1 MEFESAPFKILGTI
15 AIIAAGLI
23 AAAVAYQ
30 PTKPIIWMVAYLV
43 LVVGVVQY
51 VLGATQATLS
61 TQPLSAATIW
71 GQWILLNL
79 GHAGVIAGTLA
90 TSLAMLV
97 AGTFCYDVAMLWMG
111 LTVRNGRPGPARIGY
126 WLLIIAMLASSFTG
140 VMLRLRGD

>member
-1 MEFESAPFKILGTI
+1 MEFASAPFKVLGTL

-51 VLGATQATLS
+51 VLGAAQATLS
-61 TQPLSAATIW
+61 TRSLPAATIW
-71 GQWILLNL
+71 GQWVLLNL

-90 TSLAMLV
+90 TSLTTLV
-97 AGTFCYDVAMLWMG
+97 AGTVCYDLAMLWMG
-111 LTVRNGRPGPARIGY
+111 LSVRDGRPGPARIGY
-126 WLLIIAMLASSFTG
+126 WLLILAMLASSFTG
-140 VMLRLRGD
+140 IALTLRGD